1 VVRSLAAVV
10 GAAAADGMPGVTDVE
25 QAERLLVDGTL
36 CPTGNRAGEGRQGE
50 GLYSGKRHRAGVNT
64 LVVADRWG
72 RLLDASESTRGAMH
86 DARSFSEAGLDRMLA
101 GRDVL
106 GDLGFLGCGINTPL
120 RKPPDGKLPAFAQIN
135 NRAHSQARAA
145 VERTIALLKQWR
157 GLSGGYRGPLARFPV
172 TLRTVVALE
181 KFRIYETPF

>member
-86 DARSFSEAGLDRMLA
+86 DARSFCEAGLDQILA

-106 GDLGFLGCGINTPL
+106 GDLGFLAAGSTRRCASRPMASCQRL
-120 RKPPDGKLPAFAQIN
+120 RRSTTG
-135 NRAHSQARAA
+135 
-145 VERTIALLKQWR
+145 
-157 GLSGGYRGPLARFPV
+157 
-172 TLRTVVALE
+172 RTVRPA
-181 KFRIYETPF
+181 RRSSARSRC

>member
-1 VVRSLAAVV
+1 MGPAAGRQRVHPRRDARCPVVLRGGV
-10 GAAAADGMPGVTDVE
+10 GPDSGRPG
-25 QAERLLVDGTL
+25 
-36 CPTGNRAGEGRQGE
+36 RAG
-50 GLYSGKRHRAGVNT
+50 
-64 LVVADRWG
+64 
-72 RLLDASESTRGAMH
+72 
-86 DARSFSEAGLDRMLA
+86 RSWL
-101 GRDVL
+101 
-106 GDLGFLGCGINTPL
+106 LGCGINTPL